1 MWRNSLVAVCMLGA
15 SACGQADDPNALM
28 TPESLQ
34 ALVPTM
40 DGWTQGTITA
50 QTIDVPEVASV
61 VTVSYTHA
69 DGGRLDL
76 EISDT
81 AGTSSMIA
89 PLAAEAESQFDRQ
102 MGNGYLK
109 GTVVAGAPAVEA
121 WNTEDR
127 IGELTVLVRKRYIIH
142 VGGSRLADAAPM
154 RALVERID
162 LSGLK

>member
-1 MWRNSLVAVCMLGA
+1 MWRNSLVAVCLVGA
-15 SACGQADDPNALM
+15 AACGNADDPNALM
-28 TPESLQ
+28 TPEALQ
-34 ALVPTM
+34 ALVPAM

-61 VTVSYTHA
+61 VTVSYTHT
-69 DGGRLDL
+69 DGSQLDL

-81 AGTSSMIA
+81 GGKSSMIA

-109 GTVVAGAPAVEA
+109 GTVVAGSPAVEA
-121 WNTEDR
+121 WNTESR
-127 IGELTVLVRKRYIIH
+127 IGELTVLIRKRYIIH

-162 LSGLK
+162 LSRLK